1 MSLFVGKYKRTEED
15 KYEDF
20 LSKLGVG
27 FMVRKAATVS
37 SPTMEIQELGDGKWK
52 IITATKMK
60 TMELVFEFGKPVEEK
75 TADGRDVTTTITQ
88 DGNTWNTDQKALKPG
103 QKDVKVIREFSEKGI
118 AVQMICEDVVS
129 KQFFART

>member
-1 MSLFVGKYKRTEED
+1 MSIFPGKYKRTQEE

-37 SPTMEIQELGDGKWK
+37 APSMEIVDLGGGKWK
-52 IITATKMK
+52 IITATKLK
-60 TMELVFEFGKPVEEK
+60 TMELVFEFGKPVEET
-75 TADGRDVTTTITQ
+75 TADGREVSTVITQ
-88 DGNTWNTDQKALKPG
+88 EGNTWNTEQKAKKAG
-103 QKDVKVIREFSEKGI
+103 QKDVKVIREFSDKGI

-129 KQFFART
+129 KQFFERS